1 MNERQHQAI
10 VRKGF
15 SSILIMTIDAIG
27 CQTLLCWLMQ
37 KLDPRDMTLCIGPD
51 KELKI
56 TK

>member
-1 MNERQHQAI
+1 
-10 VRKGF
+10 
-15 SSILIMTIDAIG
+15 MTINAIG